1 VSGLDAADGVGGV
14 GTLVYAGPAMRFDPE
29 ELDETCIHHLIVDSI
44 VPRPIAWVSTVNED
58 GSRNLAPFSFF
69 TGICPDPP
77 LCLLAIAPR
86 EGADGRPEPKDTL
99 RNAARTRELVIHAV
113 PERALAAM
121 NQSSF
126 DYPYGEDELALLGLA
141 TLPAERIRGVRLAAA
156 PIAMECAVERIV
168 EVGDGPTSL
177 VVCRILL
184 WHVDDAILVAGRIDP
199 NLLGAIGRMGT
210 STYARTA
217 ERVTLRRPRSGDWEP
232 PPGAPQVAGGV
243 REP

>member
-1 VSGLDAADGVGGV
+1 VGEA
-14 GTLVYAGPAMRFDPE
+14 GTVVYPGSAMRFDPS
-29 ELDETCIHHLIVDSI
+29 ELDETRIHHLIVDSI

-58 GSRNLAPFSFF
+58 GSHNLAPFSFF
-69 TGICPDPP
+69 TGVCPDPP

-86 EGADGRPEPKDTL
+86 EGAEGRSEPKDTL
-99 RNAARTRELVIHAV
+99 RNAARTRELVIHVV

-126 DYPYGEDELALLGLA
+126 EYAYGTDELALLGL
-141 TLPAERIRGVRLAAA
+141 TPVPAVRIRGVRVAEA
-156 PIAMECAVERIV
+156 PIAMECTVEQIV

-184 WHVDDAILVAGRIDP
+184 WHVDDAILVAGRIDYDR
-199 NLLGAIGRMGT
+199 LGAIGRMGT

-217 ERVTLRRPRSGDWEP
+217 DRVTLRRPRSAEWEP
-232 PPGAPQVAGGV
+232 SSPVAPGVAGPGH
-243 REP
+243 EE